1 MSLDTLNNGDSGLE
15 ARTKI
20 NAAITAVN
28 AGGSIVSGTGVLS
41 GNIIPS
47 VPAQGATGWIDMS
60 QWNNASEG
68 TMDISNAMG
77 ITSISLSYS
86 EPGTDWHWVDL
97 NSNTNYTSVFAAIQT
112 ILETYGYTIHVT
124 GISGGVM
131 HLYDTDTTGVW
142 SVLTITQSISG
153 VTSSGQTTGTV
164 EAPTSGATT
173 QAVLI
178 EGASLKKT
186 IPLRVGWHSTADIP
200 GVTACIAL
208 RQIEGDF
215 IPIGEDVDLSSHS
228 TGEWSNTNADFAR
241 IGDAYTRW
249 VNGILEADLVV
260 YYNDTPPD
268 QGSVTFWAQAYQN

>member
-20 NAAITAVN
+20 NAAIAVVN
-28 AGGSIVSGTGVLS
+28 ASGSIVSGTGVLS
-41 GNIIPS
+41 GNTIPS
-47 VPAQGATGWIDMS
+47 VPAQGAIGWIDMS
-60 QWNNASEG
+60 QWNPATEG

-86 EPGTDWHWVDL
+86 DPGTDWYWVDL
-97 NSNTNYTSVFAAIQT
+97 NSNTNDTSVFAAIQT
-112 ILETYGYTIHVT
+112 ILETYAYTIHVT

-131 HLYDTDTTGVW
+131 HLYDTDTVGVW
-142 SVLTITQSISG
+142 SMLTITQSISG
-153 VTSSGQTTGTV
+153 VTSSGQTQGAV
-164 EAPTSGATT
+164 EVPTSGATT

-178 EGASLKKT
+178 EAASLKKT

-208 RQIEGDF
+208 RQAEGDF
-215 IPIGEDVDLSSHS
+215 IPLGEDVDLSSHS
-228 TGEWSNTNADFAR
+228 TGEWSNANADFAR

-249 VNGILEADLVV
+249 VDGMLEADLVV

-268 QGSVTFWAQAYQN
+268 QGSVTFWAQACQN

>member
-1 MSLDTLNNGDSGLE
+1 MSLDTLNNGDSGLDS
-15 ARTKI
+15 RTKI

-47 VPAQGATGWIDMS
+47 VPAQGAIGWIDMS
-60 QWNNASEG
+60 QWNNATEG